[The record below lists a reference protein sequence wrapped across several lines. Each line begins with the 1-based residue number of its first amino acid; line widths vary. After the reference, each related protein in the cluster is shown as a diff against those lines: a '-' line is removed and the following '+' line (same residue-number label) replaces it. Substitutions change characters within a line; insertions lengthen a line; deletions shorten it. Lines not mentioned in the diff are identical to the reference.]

1 MSKAGYFIQQNA
13 RPEKPGD
20 TVYAVLPTGELSWRG
35 KRWTADVE
43 NERLKL
49 THVAQSSNEDQVRR
63 NDANEISKRRCDIVA
78 LEKKVAALA
87 ANLLVD
93 AKTAATEIEL
103 LLAVRNNHAREIAKI
118 ESADRTFTRTETT
131 IVITLDPFVW
141 YAPPTSHQ
149 TFVWIPIQAAR
160 EVQQEAHVA
169 ERREVCH
176 MNQVEPI
183 CGDF

>member
-1 MSKAGYFIQQNA
+1 
-13 RPEKPGD
+13 
-20 TVYAVLPTGELSWRG
+20 V
-35 KRWTADVE
+35 DVE

-49 THVAQSSNEDQVRR
+49 THVAQSSNEDQVRQ
-63 NDANEISKRRCDIVA
+63 NDANEISQRRRDIFE

-87 ANLLVD
+87 ADLVVD

-131 IVITLDPFVW
+131 IVMTLDPFVW

-160 EVQQEAHVA
+160 DEQQEAHVA
-169 ERREVCH
+169 ERREVRH
-176 MNQVEPI
+176 MNQS
-183 CGDF
+183 